1 MSDERDESVT
11 TNESNTEVPEVEKT
25 TEENTSTQDAPA
37 DTESSS
43 NAVQNL
49 RRRGLLGRITGI
61 GGAPPSNQPPSIMN
75 IISAIINGGG
85 IGLLLGMLMGLTDKP
100 VVAGIITTLSGL
112 LTLLLGVNEVYI
124 TILKGIRIG
133 AFGVFCVAGVLWGL
147 DIRTNNGMLPSRE
160 RMMEEYTKVGFTK
173 QEALDFIAYR
183 EFQIIPRG
191 WKQGALATA
200 AETKEGDSTG
210 DTPPGEETENSSSKP
225 VTENSNGRVLA
236 DQNATGA
243 ERKSLLFSSEV
254 NADACANLYQNDMT
268 LPKSEI
274 KNSFVLAE
282 GTWAEMANDF
292 DPLLPDDIYKQT
304 LLTIR
309 DCFCKGGMTGKV
321 KVTKTTR
328 KVESSESLDEIK
340 KTFDASGGIWKT
352 IEEKISNAIPEKYQ
366 KTIFVT
372 TYKILSHD

>member
-1 MSDERDESVT
+1 MSDERDESGT
-11 TNESNTEVPEVEKT
+11 TNENNTEVPEAEKT
-25 TEENTSTQDAPA
+25 TDENTSTQEAPA

-43 NAVQNL
+43 NAVNNL

-61 GGAPPSNQPPSIMN
+61 GGAAPSNEPPTLIN

-160 RMMEEYTKVGFTK
+160 KMMEEYTKVGFTK

-191 WKQGALATA
+191 WKQGALAA
-200 AETKEGDSTG
+200 A
-210 DTPPGEETENSSSKP
+210 
-225 VTENSNGRVLA
+225 A
-236 DQNATGA
+236 
-243 ERKSLLFSSEV
+243 
-254 NADACANLYQNDMT
+254 
-268 LPKSEI
+268 
-274 KNSFVLAE
+274 
-282 GTWAEMANDF
+282 
-292 DPLLPDDIYKQT
+292 
-304 LLTIR
+304 
-309 DCFCKGGMTGKV
+309 
-321 KVTKTTR
+321 
-328 KVESSESLDEIK
+328 
-340 KTFDASGGIWKT
+340 
-352 IEEKISNAIPEKYQ
+352 
-366 KTIFVT
+366 
-372 TYKILSHD
+372 